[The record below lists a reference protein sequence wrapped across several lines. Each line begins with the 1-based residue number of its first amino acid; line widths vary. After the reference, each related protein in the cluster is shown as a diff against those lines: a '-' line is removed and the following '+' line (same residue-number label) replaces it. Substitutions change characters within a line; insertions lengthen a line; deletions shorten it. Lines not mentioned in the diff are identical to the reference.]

1 MGGSDLGAGGFHPPL
16 AAVRSVVAAALAED
30 LLPMGDITASLVPA
44 GVEVR
49 AAFIARQSGV
59 LAGTLS
65 VEETFAQL
73 AGSPLGPSAPGAGAD
88 APSVRLEWSCRDGAR
103 LEPGCVIG
111 TVSGPLS
118 LILTAERTALNLLS
132 HLSGVASA
140 TRRLVD
146 AVEAAAPGCRV
157 RDTRKTTPGL
167 RALEKAAVRA
177 GGGFNHRANLSEAI
191 LVKDNHLGGLSI
203 TEAVAS
209 ARAQWPGRHVEVECD
224 RFDQLD
230 EALAAG
236 ADMVMLDNMDPGQ
249 AAQAVERVRSRSHS
263 TPVEVSGRITVET
276 VAAYARAGVDF
287 ISVGAITHSAPVLD
301 IGLDLAG

>member
-1 MGGSDLGAGGFHPPL
+1 MSPAPLSGFDPPL
-16 AAVRSVVAAALAED
+16 AAVRPVVSAALAED

-44 GVEVR
+44 RVEATAV
-49 AAFIARQSGV
+49 FVARQRGV
-59 LAGTLS
+59 LAGTLC

-73 AGSPLGPSAPGAGAD
+73 AGPPLGPSSSGAVSAG
-88 APSVRLEWSCRDGAR
+88 PSVHLDWTCGDGAR

-111 TVSGPLS
+111 TVTGPLA

-140 TRRLVD
+140 TRLLVD
-146 AVEAAAPGCRV
+146 AVEAAAPRCRI

-203 TEAVAS
+203 TEAVAT
-209 ARAQWPGRHVEVECD
+209 ARAHWPGRHVEVECD

-236 ADMVMLDNMDPGQ
+236 ADMVMLDNMDPVQ
-249 AAQAVERVRSRSHS
+249 VADAVEHVRSRSAS
-263 TPVEVSGRITVET
+263 TPVEVSGRINLET
-276 VAAYARAGVDF
+276 AAAYARAGVDF

>member
-1 MGGSDLGAGGFHPPL
+1 VGGFDPPL
-16 AAVRSVVAAALAED
+16 AAVRAVVTAALAED

-44 GVEVR
+44 TVEAR
-49 AAFIARQSGV
+49 ANFVARQAGV
-59 LAGTLS
+59 LAGVS
-65 VEETFAQL
+65 CVEETFAQL
-73 AGSPLGPSAPGAGAD
+73 AGPPLGGRADSAGPA
-88 APSVRLEWSCRDGAR
+88 APSLRLEWACCDGAR

-111 TVSGPLS
+111 TVSGPLA

-140 TRRLVD
+140 TRLLVD
-146 AVEAAAPGCRV
+146 AVEAVAPGCRI

-203 TEAVAS
+203 SEAVTA
-209 ARAQWPGRHVEVECD
+209 ARTAWPGRHVEVECD
-224 RFDQLD
+224 RLDQLD
-230 EALAAG
+230 EALSAG
-236 ADMVMLDNMDPGQ
+236 ADMVMLDNMDPVQ
-249 AAQAVERVRSRSHS
+249 AADAVERVRSRSGS
-263 TPVEVSGRITVET
+263 TPVEVSGRITLET
-276 VAAYARAGVDF
+276 AAAYARAGVDF

>member
-1 MGGSDLGAGGFHPPL
+1 VGGLDPPL
-16 AAVRSVVAAALAED
+16 AAVRAVVAAALAED
-30 LLPMGDITASLVPA
+30 LLPLGDITASLVPA
-44 GVEVR
+44 TVEAR
-49 AAFIARQSGV
+49 ANFVARQAGV
-59 LAGTLS
+59 LAGVS
-65 VEETFAQL
+65 CVEETFAQL
-73 AGSPLGPSAPGAGAD
+73 AGPPLGGRADSAGAA
-88 APSVRLEWSCRDGAR
+88 APSLCLEWACRDGAR

-111 TVSGPLS
+111 TVSGPLA

-140 TRRLVD
+140 TRLLVD
-146 AVEAAAPGCRV
+146 AVEAVAPGCRI

-203 TEAVAS
+203 SEAVTA
-209 ARAQWPGRHVEVECD
+209 ARANWPGRHVEVECD
-224 RFDQLD
+224 SFDQLD
-230 EALAAG
+230 EALSAG
-236 ADMVMLDNMDPGQ
+236 ADMVMLDNMDPAR
-249 AAQAVERVRSRSHS
+249 AADAVERVRSRPGS
-263 TPVEVSGRITVET
+263 TPVEVSGRITLET
-276 VAAYARAGVDF
+276 AAAYARAGVDF